1 VRVVHDGAR
10 AGVRRG
16 VRLTLEAKRTL
27 NIAASAAGRSV
38 SEFVLESALSR
49 AEEMIDAPQFV
60 EPVRSAEKR
69 DALQNDRA
77 ISASELFVLVP
88 PAGCSAH

>member
-1 VRVVHDGAR
+1 
-10 AGVRRG
+10 
-16 VRLTLEAKRTL
+16 
-27 NIAASAAGRSV
+27 
-38 SEFVLESALSR
+38 
-49 AEEMIDAPQFV
+49 MIDAPQFV